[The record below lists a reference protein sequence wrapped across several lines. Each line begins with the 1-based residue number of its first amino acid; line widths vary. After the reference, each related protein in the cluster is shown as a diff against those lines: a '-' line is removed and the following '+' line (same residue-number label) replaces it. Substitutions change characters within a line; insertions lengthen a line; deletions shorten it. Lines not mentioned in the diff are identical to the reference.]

1 MSPLR
6 ASDPFPGFRVRVGTG
21 LSALA
26 LAVSLLASAGAAHA
40 SLFGDDEA
48 RKAILELRGRLAAVD
63 EASKARDAE
72 AQQAQ
77 SQALSQ
83 ALARQAAQLTQQS
96 TQQMAQ
102 QTAAFEELVQTLKR
116 SILDL
121 NGQIEGLKGE
131 LARMRGSHEQLA
143 RDVAEVQKRQRD
155 LAQASDDRIARL
167 EPIKVALDGQ
177 EFTAAPEEKRS
188 YDEALAVMRTGDFDK
203 ALAAFAAFQR
213 RYPGSGYAEAARFW
227 TANALYGKRDYK
239 EAVAAFRAFVNAA
252 PKHPRAPEALLAL
265 ANSQAEMKDRP
276 GARKTLDELIKTY
289 PQSEAAQAGKE
300 RLATLK

>member
-1 MSPLR
+1 
-6 ASDPFPGFRVRVGTG
+6 
-21 LSALA
+21 
-26 LAVSLLASAGAAHA
+26 
-40 SLFGDDEA
+40 LFDDEEA
-48 RKAILELRGRLAAVD
+48 RKAILELRARLAAVD

-77 SQALSQ
+77 AQALAQ

-96 TQQMAQ
+96 NQQMALQMAQ
-102 QTAAFEELVQTLKR
+102 QAAAFEEMVQTLKR

-155 LAQASDDRIARL
+155 LAQAADDRIARL
-167 EPIKVALDGQ
+167 EPLKVSLDGQ
-177 EFTAAPEEKRS
+177 DFTATPDEKRS
-188 YDEALAVMRTGDFDK
+188 YDEALALMRAGEFDK
-203 ALAAFAAFQR
+203 AITAFAAFLR
-213 RYPGSGYAEAARFW
+213 RHPGSGYAEAARFW
-227 TANALYGKRDYK
+227 SANALYGKRDYK
-239 EAVAAFRAFVNAA
+239 EAVAAFRAFVTAS
-252 PKHPRAPEALLAL
+252 PRHPRAPEALLAL

-276 GARKTLDELIKTY
+276 GARKTIDELMKAY

>member
-1 MSPLR
+1 VR
-6 ASDPFPGFRVRVGTG
+6 ATLLLPTAAGVRCLVAG
-21 LSALA
+21 AMA
-26 LAVSLLASAGAAHA
+26 AACLLAGTPARAG
-40 SLFGDDEA
+40 LFDDEEA
-48 RKAILELRGRLAAVD
+48 RKAIIDLRARLAAVD
-63 EASKARDAE
+63 EAAKARDAE
-72 AQQAQ
+72 LQAAQQQAQ
-77 SQALSQ
+77 
-83 ALARQAAQLTQQS
+83 ARQSAQAAQA
-96 TQQMAQ
+96 AQ
-102 QTAAFEELVQTLKR
+102 QVAAMEELLQALKR
-116 SILDL
+116 GILDL

-131 LARMRGSHEQLA
+131 LARMRGSHEQLT

-155 LAQASDDRIARL
+155 LAQAADDRIARL
-167 EPIKVALDGQ
+167 EPVKVNLDGQ

-188 YDEALAVMRTGDFDK
+188 YDEALAVLRTGDFDK
-203 ALAAFAAFQR
+203 ALGAFAALQR

-239 EAVAAFRAFVNAA
+239 EAVAAFRAFVAAA

-289 PQSEAAQAGKE
+289 PQSEAAQAGRE

>member
-1 MSPLR
+1 VSPLQSR
-6 ASDPFPGFRVRVGTG
+6 PWDLFGPR
-21 LSALA
+21 LWALVMA
-26 LAVSLLASAGAAHA
+26 LGLLASTGPVRAG
-40 SLFGDDEA
+40 LFDDEEA
-48 RKAILELRGRLAAVD
+48 RKAILELRARLAAVD

-77 SQALSQ
+77 AQ
-83 ALARQAAQLTQQS
+83 ALARQSAQLTQQM
-96 TQQMAQ
+96 TQQMAHQMAQ
-102 QTAAFEELVQTLKR
+102 QAAAFEELVQTLKR

-131 LARMRGSHEQLA
+131 LARMRGGHEQLT

-155 LAQASDDRIARL
+155 LSQAADDRIARL
-167 EPIKVALDGQ
+167 EPVKVTLDGQ
-177 EFTAAPEEKRS
+177 DFMAAPDEKRS
-188 YDEALAVMRTGDFDK
+188 YDEALAIMRTGDFDK

-239 EAVAAFRAFVNAA
+239 EAVAAFRAFVTSS

-276 GARKTLDELIKTY
+276 GARKTIDELMKAY